1 MGMEVELPNG
11 KWKNREPQRI
21 PRDFVLKKKVILYVE
36 IRVFNLILS
45 IPENSP
51 N

>member
-1 MGMEVELPNG
+1 MELPNG

-21 PRDFVLKKKVILYVE
+21 PRDFVLKKKILYVE